1 MSQELEQNQMDQF
14 ERLLELSFLR
24 ERRKQMKKRLQFEER
39 DIERLKLP
47 KIEYRKGIK
56 FQLDNSYNYDR
67 IKFREANQIL
77 DAQRQAK
84 VQKIKNITMFIIL
97 IIIALAAIIY
107 YFSK

>member
-14 ERLLELSFLR
+14 ERFLELSFLR
-24 ERRKQMKKRLQFEER
+24 ERRKQMTKRLQFEER

-84 VQKIKNITMFIIL
+84 VQKIKNITMFTIL

>member
-14 ERLLELSFLR
+14 ERLLQLSFLR

-67 IKFREANQIL
+67 IKFKDATQILEAN
-77 DAQRQAK
+77 RQAK
-84 VQKIKNITMFIIL
+84 VQKIKNITMFTIF
-97 IIIALAAIIY
+97 IIIDLAAIIY